1 MNTPSD
7 RLVANSAAE
16 AARSRRS
23 ARAGAFPRLRPR
35 FWPPP
40 RPRRRPHY
48 CPVIPDT
55 WDTIYPPYAVAN
67 VRSGTG
73 TIENGT
79 AGEHPPR
86 SGARPG
92 TLAIGMGEPA
102 GGNED
107 MEAIERERGLTRA
120 DAIASRER
128 ILAAAAAL
136 AGDRRMSMVEVA
148 AAAGIGRSTLY
159 RHFPSRQALERG
171 VRARAEE
178 SGKSLPSG
186 RVATMPFRSPGQ
198 LGREGPLPLEVT
210 HVLDEVPP
218 HLVPDQLVA
227 EARRASGVP
236 VALYVV
242 DIDGSQ
248 LVRLAGSEDF
258 PADLEAPPA
267 LGPEIVPEGLPSFQ
281 ARLRQQLPGC
291 TLEPLWLRGRVTAL
305 FLCVGTPITA
315 LDDIA
320 KQGAAA
326 LELANDYTDFI
337 EAARR
342 RKPTTPAAE
351 IQQNLFPPRI
361 ARIAGAQLAGGLL
374 PTYEVGGD
382 WFDFVENRDGAWFA
396 IADAAGTG
404 PTAAGLGAAALG
416 ALRAA
421 RRSDADLEQALGS
434 MHETVQRLGNPDFFV
449 TALVARWRAPTTTF
463 TWVNCGHPHAY
474 LVDVNGNVSEL
485 KGPVHPPL
493 GTGDED
499 MSFTLTERQLASDE
513 RVILVTD
520 GITERHTEG
529 GGRFGIEGIR
539 RAVAE
544 LENPTAAATAMAI
557 LQAVTDCWREPLEDD
572 GTVVVLCV
580 A

>member
-1 MNTPSD
+1 MS
-7 RLVANSAAE
+7 E
-16 AARSRRS
+16 AARREDS
-23 ARAGAFPRLRPR
+23 
-35 FWPPP
+35 
-40 RPRRRPHY
+40 
-48 CPVIPDT
+48 
-55 WDTIYPPYAVAN
+55 
-67 VRSGTG
+67 
-73 TIENGT
+73 
-79 AGEHPPR
+79 GEHVP
-86 SGARPG
+86 
-92 TLAIGMGEPA
+92 
-102 GGNED
+102 
-107 MEAIERERGLTRA
+107 TRA

-128 ILAAAAAL
+128 ILEAAAAL

-148 AAAGIGRSTLY
+148 AAAGVGRSTLY
-159 RHFPSRQALERG
+159 RHFPSRQALEQALREHRRQAG
-171 VRARAEE
+171 VT
-178 SGKSLPSG
+178 PSDK
-186 RVATMPFRSPGQ
+186 VATLSYRPPGQ
-198 LGREGPLPLEVT
+198 LGREGSLPLEVT

-227 EARRASGVP
+227 EARRAGGVP

-258 PADLEAPPA
+258 PEDLEAPPA
-267 LGPEIVPEGLPSFQ
+267 LGPEIVPEGLPVFQ
-281 ARLRQQLPGC
+281 SRLRQTLPGC
-291 TLEPLWLRGRVTAL
+291 VIEPLWLRGRVTGL
-305 FLCVGTPITA
+305 LVCIGNPVIP
-315 LDDIA
+315 LEDIA

-342 RKPTTPAAE
+342 RKPPTPAAE

-361 ARIAGAQLAGGLL
+361 ARVSGAQLAGGLL

-396 IADAAGTG
+396 IADAGEGTG

-421 RRSDADLEQALGS
+421 RRSGYELEDALAAVD
-434 MHETVQRLGNPDFFV
+434 ETVRKLGNPSFYV
-449 TALVARWRAPTTTF
+449 TALVARWRAATSTF

-474 LVDVNGNVSEL
+474 LVDVDGEVSQLEGPIHEPL
-485 KGPVHPPL
+485 GKGPSKRAFEPTAL
-493 GTGDED
+493 
-499 MSFTLTERQLASDE
+499 QLSSDE
-513 RVILVTD
+513 RLILVTD
-520 GITERHTEG
+520 GIVDRRIEG

-539 RAVAE
+539 GAIE
-544 LENPTAAATAMAI
+544 QLETPTAASTAMAI
-557 LQAVTDCWREPLEDD
+557 LQAVTDCWKEPLEDD